1 MFISERPII
10 QIAYAVK
17 DVRKAAKNWSQKFN
31 IGPFFINEHIKISNT
46 LVNKKKSEFDHSS
59 AYGWKENIM
68 IELICDHK
76 IQDQPKNSNS
86 IGIHHIAW
94 IAPDFDKEKIIL
106 ENEGCEEVL
115 SANAGHRNGMK
126 FAWFILETKLIIF
139 MKYMK
144 KVKKLVIFMIF
155 YMNNLR
161 IGTAKIRSE
170 MFPILAEVFIY
181 KI

>member
-10 QIAYAVK
+10 QVAYAVK
-17 DVRKAAKNWSQKFN
+17 DVRKAAKYWSQKFN
-31 IGPFFINEHIKISNT
+31 IGPFFINEHIKISNA

-86 IGIHHIAW
+86 KGIHHIAW

-126 FAWFILETKLIIF
+126 FAWFYPGDEINH
-139 MKYMK
+139 
-144 KVKKLVIFMIF
+144 F
-155 YMNNLR
+155 YEIYEKSEEISNFYDFLYEQSKNWN
-161 IGTAKIRSE
+161 GENPIRNVSD
-170 MFPILAEVFIY
+170 IS
-181 KI
+181 